1 MTRISSIGLLIER
14 LLPLWTLRYAI
25 REFGYPNKDKV

>member
-1 MTRISSIGLLIER
+1 MLSGISMLCGRTVALKQS
-14 LLPLWTLRYAI
+14 YAI